1 MVSWRV
7 YAWQR
12 LSLTL
17 TWAHRAWNLHHQR
30 NLRNGIHEP
39 AESHAANLRMIVY
52 HIQRLL
58 SGGEQEYLTA
68 SDENSEALDSPQS
81 SGGLSSVNSD
91 LPEIAKIYR
100 MSLLE
105 LDSEGEVS
113 GSFHSPSE

>member
-1 MVSWRV
+1 
-7 YAWQR
+7 
-12 LSLTL
+12 
-17 TWAHRAWNLHHQR
+17 
-30 NLRNGIHEP
+30 
-39 AESHAANLRMIVY
+39 MIVY

-68 SDENSEALDSPQS
+68 SDETSEALDSPQS

-100 MSLLE
+100 MSLPE

-113 GSFHSPSE
+113 GSFHSPSEWESEASTTGSNGI